1 MAETAEQIRLR
12 LLATARQR
20 QADAEAAD
28 AAETNA
34 AAGLNDPVDGGALK
48 EGVRAFG
55 EDVVG
60 TLDLPTR
67 AANFIRNAPAL
78 TTNAGIAAAKNAT
91 PEQLKERGVDPAIVN
106 LQPEATVQS
115 PDYNRTIYNS
125 FLPPDPNHPEPR
137 KVGNIAGS
145 VLPAIVAPEALA
157 GEFPSLLPAL
167 ADTAFTTATTYG
179 GGKGGRLVDQ
189 YFGGT
194 GDTGEAVGELF
205 GGGLT
210 PLVSNFASRGLT
222 APNSVARFNDAK
234 LAGVKEPGL
243 PLVGSNFASR
253 WGSPAK
259 QEIQQSQ
266 IDANLRDIGTE
277 IRGSQAPGP
286 ISKADV
292 GQQVVNTS
300 KTGAKTA
307 ATDADAAY
315 RAGFDQ
321 IDQNAPIRSEGP
333 ALRRMP
339 PNAEPTFQRPLVE
352 EILDSVEAS
361 HLNDA
366 GAGPRYVDPNAQT
379 ALEADVT
386 LRQREL
392 DRLAQTGA
400 PTSKVEAAKA
410 DLAQAQ
416 EALDGN
422 KATTFNDVKVRRGRV
437 QQSLDADQGDRFTL
451 SETQKAQT
459 EAMRQAVLDRGITS
473 DEFDRVN
480 QTYADLK
487 TKQSELEKLAQA
499 KEGPAY
505 NQVFSPASEQSPS
518 TLRTLRDYGD
528 PKSLANILAD
538 NFEIKARGAPVAG
551 RPELPRDTGL
561 NPRAPDWWDSAP
573 DEVRQAY
580 ASTPAMRER
589 IDATMRTIRAD
600 ARRGG
605 SQVEG
610 PDIVTPSAAAAA
622 VTGHPLAAAAVMTP
636 RVGSYLFGKL
646 LENPNFTKSMIAR
659 RLNPVT
665 PFDLARVMASSV
677 GAQQQSR

>member
-1 MAETAEQIRLR
+1 MAETPEQIRLR

-28 AAETNA
+28 TAEINA
-34 AAGLNDPVDGGALK
+34 AAGVNDAVDSGALK

-67 AANFIRNAPAL
+67 AANFIRNVPAL

-106 LQPEATVQS
+106 MQPEATVQS

-125 FLPPDPNHPEPR
+125 FLPPDPNHPEAR

-145 VLPAIVAPEALA
+145 VLPAIVAPELLA

-179 GGKGGRLVDQ
+179 GGKGGRAIDQ
-189 YFGGT
+189 YFGGS
-194 GDTGEAVGELF
+194 GDTGEAFGELV

-222 APNSVARFNDAK
+222 APDSVSRFNDAK

-259 QEIQQSQ
+259 QEIQQGQ
-266 IDANLRDIGTE
+266 IDTNLRDIGAE

-300 KTGAKTA
+300 TTGAKTA
-307 ATDADAAY
+307 ATDADTAY
-315 RAGFDQ
+315 RTGFAQ

-333 ALRRMP
+333 ALRRML

-459 EAMRQAVLDRGITS
+459 KAMRQAALDRGITS

-480 QTYADLK
+480 QTYADLN

-499 KEGPAY
+499 KEGGPPTTGCFLPRAS
-505 NQVFSPASEQSPS
+505 SPHQPCGRFGTTATPNPSPTS
-518 TLRTLRDYGD
+518 SPTISRSRRAARL
-528 PKSLANILAD
+528 SLAGQNCPA
-538 NFEIKARGAPVAG
+538 
-551 RPELPRDTGL
+551 
-561 NPRAPDWWDSAP
+561 
-573 DEVRQAY
+573 
-580 ASTPAMRER
+580 TPA
-589 IDATMRTIRAD
+589 
-600 ARRGG
+600 
-605 SQVEG
+605 
-610 PDIVTPSAAAAA
+610 
-622 VTGHPLAAAAVMTP
+622 
-636 RVGSYLFGKL
+636 
-646 LENPNFTKSMIAR
+646 
-659 RLNPVT
+659 
-665 PFDLARVMASSV
+665 
-677 GAQQQSR
+677 